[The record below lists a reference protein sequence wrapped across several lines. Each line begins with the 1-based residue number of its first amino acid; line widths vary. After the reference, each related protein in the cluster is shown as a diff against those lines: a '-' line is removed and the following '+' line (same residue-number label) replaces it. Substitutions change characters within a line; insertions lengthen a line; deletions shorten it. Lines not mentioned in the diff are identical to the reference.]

1 MSGLQSDLT
10 SKPTFCGYSPD
21 VLQYHREVL
30 DCIDSHDYSG
40 GNIEILL
47 SGSFGSGKSLLM
59 AHLAVKHCI
68 QFPGARV
75 ALGRRAMPDLKRT
88 IWREVLDH
96 ITEDFIEGKHYTINR
111 ASHTITWKNGSE
123 IICLSWADQL
133 FAKFRSL
140 KLSMF
145 VVEEIVENNED
156 EMEAFKQI
164 KARLRRIPGIP
175 QNVLIAAT
183 NPSSPE
189 SWVYKYFIEGSE
201 KYPNRKVFYS
211 RTEENPFIDRAYVRQ
226 LRQDLSPKEAQRYL
240 DGLWVE
246 IKGEVIYFEY
256 SRERNYSTAP
266 YKVDPSAPVVLA
278 FDFNI
283 GYGKPMSMCLLQYV
297 NRHFHVFGEVILDGA
312 NTGQVMEELDNRGL
326 LKSEWTYTIC
336 GDASGKNRDTRSN
349 RSDYDI
355 ILAYLQAR
363 GLRHTYAVPS
373 SNPPIR
379 TRHNRVNAH
388 CRNALDESRLTVY
401 STAPTVDEG
410 LRLVKLKDGGHYIE
424 DDSKRYQHVCT
435 SLGYALC
442 YLTSQEQRGTGGTR
456 QL

>member
-1 MSGLQSDLT
+1 L
-10 SKPTFCGYSPD
+10 
-21 VLQYHREVL
+21 
-30 DCIDSHDYSG
+30 
-40 GNIEILL
+40 
-47 SGSFGSGKSLLM
+47 
-59 AHLAVKHCI
+59 
-68 QFPGARV
+68 
-75 ALGRRAMPDLKRT
+75 PDLKRT
-88 IWREVLDH
+88 IWNEILEH
-96 ITEDFIEGKHYTINR
+96 MSEDFIEGVHYELNR
-111 ASHTITWKNGSE
+111 SMPMIRFKNGSE
-123 IICLSWADQL
+123 IICVSWADKRYS
-133 FAKFRSL
+133 KFRSL
-140 KLSMF
+140 KLSGLII
-145 VVEEIVENNED
+145 EEIVENDDED
-156 EMEAFKQI
+156 AEAFRQL
-164 KARLRRIPGIP
+164 KARLRRLSHVR
-175 QNVLIAAT
+175 QNFLVAAT
-183 NPSSPE
+183 NPSSPDN
-189 SWVYKYFIEGSE
+189 WVYKYFIEGADQFAS
-201 KYPNRKVFYS
+201 RRVFYS
-211 RTEENPFIDRAYVRQ
+211 KTEDNPFIDRAYVRQ

-246 IKGEVIYFEY
+246 IKGEVVYFEY

-266 YKVDPSAPVVLA
+266 YTVDPSAPVVLA

-297 NRHFHVFGEVILDGA
+297 GRHFHVFGEVILDGA
-312 NTGQVMEELDNRGL
+312 NTGQVMEELENRGL
-326 LKSEWTYTIC
+326 LKSEWNYIVC

-355 ILAYLQAR
+355 ILSYLQAR

-424 DDSKRYQHVCT
+424 DDSKRYQHVT
-435 SLGYALC
+435 TAIGYAVC
-442 YLTSQEQRGTGGTR
+442 YLTANDNRSGGTR